1 MSLPSCV
8 PAISSN
14 EKIEDAT
21 QNISDSPLLASGTL
35 SNAEE
40 NSSHQPKQR
49 CGEEDEAAEA
59 RDRETDEVMSAHIE
73 EENFS
78 LEALLEKL
86 PSPPSHHPDDTKDD
100 ATCSTTASA
109 PSTSSV
115 HRAFSGG
122 SSLSRDSL
130 YTRSI
135 ASSISDVPLSLSP
148 GEEKLVWPLQ
158 VCCDIKISQQ

>member
-14 EKIEDAT
+14 TTKKEDAI
-21 QNISDSPLLASGTL
+21 QNIPDSPLLASGTL

-59 RDRETDEVMSAHIE
+59 RDRETCEVMSAGIG

-86 PSPPSHHPDDTKDD
+86 PSPPSHHPDDTKDG

-122 SSLSRDSL
+122 SSLSRDS
-130 YTRSI
+130 YKGNI
-135 ASSISDVPLSLSP
+135 ASSDLPLSLSP